1 MITEPRKVL
10 RSHILTNYLSPALC
24 RIRFQFQA
32 TLFLAGSKNQTRVE
46 LFSQYISAPLAFR
59 RHWLHGF
66 KRMLISRGGY
76 KSNVGQVGVD
86 IILMKD
92 RPEAERVRGLI
103 GHKTNITSATRAGSR
118 QEPWTKV
125 KRERENG
132 HITLCLKY
140 TFHINI

>member
-1 MITEPRKVL
+1 MWDK
-10 RSHILTNYLSPALC
+10 
-24 RIRFQFQA
+24 Q
-32 TLFLAGSKNQTRVE
+32 
-46 LFSQYISAPLAFR
+46 
-59 RHWLHGF
+59 
-66 KRMLISRGGY
+66 GGY

-125 KRERENG
+125 KTEQENG
-132 HITLCLKY
+132 HITLLSATNHFKY
-140 TFHINI
+140 IFHINT